1 MLQEL
6 KTGADYS
13 LPLATHNFPIE
24 DSLNI
29 SRISTSLT
37 STVIQQIFK
46 VENPMER
53 LI

>member
-6 KTGADYS
+6 KTGADYP
-13 LPLATHNFPIE
+13 PLATHNFPIE